1 MSLESSRRYR
11 SASSWEDAAMRDNI
25 WALNGA
31 PRQPQS
37 SLARIAWMTVAG
49 ICVIAS
55 LILLL
60 DNYDGYSAVVFFVGL
75 AAAVNLL
82 P

>member
-1 MSLESSRRYR
+1 
-11 SASSWEDAAMRDNI
+11 MRDNI
-25 WALNGA
+25 CVLNGA
-31 PRQPQS
+31 PHQPQS
-37 SLARIAWMTVAG
+37 SLARVAWMTVAG
-49 ICVIAS
+49 ICVIAA